1 MLLDW
6 TLIHA
11 AAFLT
16 VVVVTIIQWA
26 LHPEQ
31 PLAES
36 GDVPAWVGGVA
47 ALAVVYIPASVSSG
61 ASIGQRLVWL
71 EPRATDGTQPARWRL
86 LVRATAVAGLLAL
99 ELCVI
104 PAVAGLFPLMAIIS
118 IIMLIVSPQAL
129 SPRLAGLVIADA
141 REHTT
146 T

>member
-1 MLLDW
+1 M
-6 TLIHA
+6 
-11 AAFLT
+11 
-16 VVVVTIIQWA
+16 VTIIQWA

-99 ELCVI
+99 
-104 PAVAGLFPLMAIIS
+104 MATIS

>member
-6 TLIHA
+6 TLILA
-11 AAFLT
+11 AALLT

-47 ALAVVYIPASVSSG
+47 ALAVVYIPASVGSG

-99 ELCVI
+99 
-104 PAVAGLFPLMAIIS
+104 MATIS

-129 SPRLAGLVIADA
+129 SPRLVGLVIADA
-141 REHTT
+141 CEHTT